1 MANIYDVAKRAR
13 VSAATVSAVLNDSAF
28 VSGTLR
34 TRVLAAVKA
43 LEYQPNLL
51 ARGLAQR
58 KTQTLAMIV
67 PDIANPFF
75 PQVVRGAEDAA
86 RAAGYSVVLA
96 STDNDAARE
105 ELYLNLFLARRVDGI
120 LLTKAPAPLRREMAA
135 GLRRAAVPVV
145 QLARTV
151 AGLRADAVLMDDQG
165 GAYEAV
171 AHLARLG
178 RRRIAMIGGIAGAST
193 STRRLAGY
201 REALAA
207 HGLPFDPAL
216 VAPGDY
222 QVESGYRA
230 GLALLKRHPDAVFV
244 SNYLM
249 TVGVMKALR
258 QYRMRCPQDLAVVTC
273 DDHPWLDCFTP
284 RLTTVDLP
292 KQQLGAEA
300 ARVLIDRIA
309 RGGRDFRTMTLPGT
323 LCVRESCGAG
333 LGELALS

>member
-1 MANIYDVAKRAR
+1 MATIYDVAKRAR

-51 ARGLAQR
+51 ARGLAGR
-58 KTQTLAMIV
+58 RTQTLAMIV

-86 RAAGYSVVLA
+86 RGAGYSVVLA
-96 STDNDAARE
+96 STDNDPARE

-120 LLTKAPAPLRREMAA
+120 LLTKAPAPMRREMAA
-135 GLRRAAVPVV
+135 TLRRSAVPVV

-151 AGLRADAVLMDDQG
+151 AGLKADAVLMDDRG

-178 RRRIAMIGGIAGAST
+178 CRRIAMIAGITGAST
-193 STRRLAGY
+193 STGRLAGY
-201 REALAA
+201 RDALAA
-207 HGLPFDPAL
+207 HGIPFDPDL
-216 VAPGDY
+216 VASGDY

-230 GLALLKRHPDAVFV
+230 GLVLLKRQPDALFV

-258 QYRMRCPQDLAVVTC
+258 QYRVRCPQDLAIVTC

-300 ARVLIDRIA
+300 ARLLIGRIA
-309 RGGRDFRTMTLPGT
+309 RGGRDFQTVTLPGT
-323 LCVRESCGAG
+323 LCVRDSCGAS
-333 LGELALS
+333 LREVELS

>member
-1 MANIYDVAKRAR
+1 MATIYDVAKRAR

-28 VSGTLR
+28 VSGVLR
-34 TRVLAAVKA
+34 ARVLAAVKA
-43 LEYQPNLL
+43 LGYQPNLL

-58 KTQTLAMIV
+58 RTQTLAMIV

-120 LLTKAPAPLRREMAA
+120 LLTKAPAPLRRGMVAA
-135 GLRRAAVPVV
+135 LRRAAVPVV

-151 AGLRADAVLMDDQG
+151 AGLRGDAVLMDDRG
-165 GAYEAV
+165 AAYEAV

-178 RRRIAMIGGIAGAST
+178 YRRVAMIGGIAGAST
-193 STRRLAGY
+193 SRLRLAGY
-201 REALAA
+201 RAALEA
-207 HGLPFDPAL
+207 HGLPYDASL

-230 GLALLKRHPDAVFV
+230 ALALLKLQPEAIFV

-258 QYRMRCPQDLAVVTC
+258 QYRVRCPQDVALVTC
-273 DDHPWLDCFTP
+273 DDYPWLDYFAP
-284 RLTTVDLP
+284 RLTTMDLP

-300 ARVLIDRIA
+300 ARLLVDRLA
-309 RGGRDFRTMTLPGT
+309 RGGRDYQTLTLPAT
-323 LCVRESCGAG
+323 LCVRESCGAA
-333 LGELALS
+333 LREAALS

>member
-1 MANIYDVAKRAR
+1 MATIYDVAKRAR

-28 VSGTLR
+28 VSGALR
-34 TRVLAAVKA
+34 ARVLAAVKA

-58 KTQTLAMIV
+58 RTQTLAMIV

-135 GLRRAAVPVV
+135 ALRRAAVPVV

-151 AGLRADAVLMDDQG
+151 AGLRADAVLMDDRG
-165 GAYEAV
+165 AAYEAV

-178 RRRIAMIGGIAGAST
+178 YRRVAMIGGIAGAST
-193 STRRLAGY
+193 SRQRLAGY
-201 REALAA
+201 RAALEA
-207 HGLPFDPAL
+207 HGLPYDASI

-230 GLALLKRHPDAVFV
+230 ALGLLKRQPEAIFV

-258 QYRMRCPQDLAVVTC
+258 QYRVRCPQDLALVTC
-273 DDHPWLDCFTP
+273 DDYPWLDYFAP
-284 RLTTVDLP
+284 RLTTIDLP

-300 ARVLIDRIA
+300 ARLLVDRLA
-309 RGGRDFRTMTLPGT
+309 RGGRDYQTVTLPAT
-323 LCVRESCGAG
+323 LCVRESCGAA
-333 LGELALS
+333 LREAALS

>member
-1 MANIYDVAKRAR
+1 MSTIYDVAKRAR

-34 TRVLAAVKA
+34 SRVLAAVKS
-43 LEYQPNLL
+43 LEYHPNLL

-58 KTQTLAMIV
+58 RTQTLALIV

-75 PQVVRGAEDAA
+75 TQVVRGAEDAA

-105 ELYLNLFLARRVDGI
+105 ELYLNLFLARQVDGI
-120 LLTKAPAPLRREMAA
+120 LLTKAPAPLRREVGAA
-135 GLRRAAVPVV
+135 LRRSGVPVV

-151 AGLRADAVLMDDQG
+151 AGLKADAVLMDDR
-165 GAYEAV
+165 GAAWEAV

-178 RRRIAMIGGIAGAST
+178 YRRIAMIGGIAGAST
-193 STRRLAGY
+193 SKLRLAGY
-201 REALAA
+201 REALDA
-207 HGLPFDPAL
+207 HGIPFNASL

-230 GLALLKRHPDAVFV
+230 GLALLKLQPEAIFV
-244 SNYLM
+244 ANYVM

-258 QYRMRCPQDLAVVTC
+258 QYRIRCPQDLALVTC
-273 DDHPWLDCFTP
+273 DDHPWLDCFSP

-300 ARVLIDRIA
+300 ARLLVDRLA
-309 RGGRDFRTMTLPGT
+309 RGGRDFQTVTLPGT
-323 LCVRESCGAG
+323 LCVRESCGAA
-333 LGELALS
+333 LRETALS